1 MPKTDEIL
9 AKESAQGDD
18 ASFQEL
24 MRRFLTPV
32 FNFSRQYVRAQ
43 AEAEDITQDTFL
55 KVWKNI
61 KKFNQG
67 QKFKP
72 WIFTIARNTALDHIR
87 KRKAIPFSEIDT
99 SDEYGQENSAPQ
111 FSETLE
117 DLEPIADELFEQT
130 ENTDKI
136 SVALEILR
144 PEYRSVLMLHYAE
157 DLTFEEIAIVMN
169 NPMNTVKSWHRRA
182 LEILRNHLH
191 QN

>member
-72 WIFTIARNTALDHIR
+72 WIFTIAMNTALDHIR

-182 LEILRNHLH
+182 LEILRNHL
-191 QN
+191 

>member
-72 WIFTIARNTALDHIR
+72 WIFTIAMNTALDHIR

>member
-9 AKESAQGDD
+9 AKESAEGDD

-32 FNFSRQYVRAQ
+32 FNFSRQYVRTIS
-43 AEAEDITQDTFL
+43 EAEDIAQDTFL

-61 KKFNQG
+61 KKFKPD

-87 KRKAIPFSEIDT
+87 KKKAVPFSGME
-99 SDEYGQENSAPQ
+99 DEQ

-117 DLEPIADELFEQT
+117 DLEPIADELFEKA
-130 ENTDKI
+130 ENVAKI
-136 SVALEILR
+136 SSALEILR

-157 DLTFEEIAIVMN
+157 DLTFEEISVVMN
-169 NPMNTVKSWHRRA
+169 CPMNTVKSWHRRA

-191 QN
+191 QNK